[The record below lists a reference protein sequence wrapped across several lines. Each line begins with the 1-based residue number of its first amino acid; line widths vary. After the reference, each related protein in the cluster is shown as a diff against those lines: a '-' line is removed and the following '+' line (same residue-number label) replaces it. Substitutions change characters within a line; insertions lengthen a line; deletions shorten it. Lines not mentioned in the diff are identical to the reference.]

1 MQSGMFLVVVGNA
14 KMIEAAKKYVL
25 KEFGLVVEVEEDGGA
40 FLQGTL
46 KEEVPGIND
55 EGLKEYNAAM
65 DGIESLIL
73 GHASA
78 GVDVSSKEYIEG
90 LKSAVEGCANNI

>member
-1 MQSGMFLVVVGNA
+1 MQSGMLPVVVGRA
-14 KMIEAAKKYVL
+14 KMVEAAIKYVIE
-25 KEFGLVVEVEEDGGA
+25 EFGLVVEIESDGSA

-46 KEEVPGIND
+46 KEDVPGIND

-73 GHASA
+73 GHAAA
-78 GVDVSSKEYIEG
+78 GIDVTSKEYLEG
-90 LKSAVEGCANNI
+90 LRSAVEGCANNI